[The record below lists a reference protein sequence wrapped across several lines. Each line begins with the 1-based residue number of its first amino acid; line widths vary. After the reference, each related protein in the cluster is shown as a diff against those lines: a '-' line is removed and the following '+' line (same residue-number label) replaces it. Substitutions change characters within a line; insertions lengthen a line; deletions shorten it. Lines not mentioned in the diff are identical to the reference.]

1 MLRPTDKKAEEAV
14 LADGAPRAD
23 SALRG
28 TGPLAHDGHPLAH
41 DGQRPRAP
49 AAPAVSTGDVRHA
62 GLALVTGASSG
73 IGAATAQCLAAAGW
87 RLVLSGRDPARLAQ
101 IAAGTESVAFPAD
114 LAVPADAERLAHSA
128 LDVEGHVDLLVAG
141 AGIGWAGPFTSMP
154 AGSMDNV
161 LAVDLI
167 SVIHMVRL
175 LLPSM
180 LARRHGHVVLVGSIA
195 GAVGVRGE
203 AVYSAAKAGL
213 GVFAEA
219 LRLELRGTGVG
230 ITHVVV
236 GAVDT
241 PFFARRG
248 MPYARSVP
256 RPVPPARVATAIR
269 EAVRSRRDEVYVP
282 SWLRLPCV
290 VRAATPTLYRRLAE
304 RFG

>member
-1 MLRPTDKKAEEAV
+1 MLRPTDKKAEEAM
-14 LADGAPRAD
+14 LADGALRAD

-28 TGPLAHDGHPLAH
+28 DGPLAR
-41 DGQRPRAP
+41 DGQRSRNPTAP
-49 AAPAVSTGDVRHA
+49 ALSAGNVRHA

-73 IGAATAQCLAAAGW
+73 IGAATAQSLAAAGW
-87 RLVLSGRDPARLAQ
+87 RLVLSGRDPARLAR
-101 IAAGTESVAFPAD
+101 IAADTASVAFPAD
-114 LAVPADAERLAHSA
+114 LAVPADAEGLAHSA

-161 LAVDLI
+161 FAVDLI

-180 LARRHGHVVLVGSIA
+180 LERRHGRVVLVGSIA
-195 GAVGVRGE
+195 GAVGVHGE

-248 MPYARSVP
+248 KPYTRSVP
-256 RPVPPARVATAIR
+256 RPVPPARVATAIC

-282 SWLRLPCV
+282 GWLRLPCV
-290 VRAATPTLYRRLAE
+290 VRAATPTLYRRLAG

>member
-1 MLRPTDKKAEEAV
+1 
-14 LADGAPRAD
+14 
-23 SALRG
+23 
-28 TGPLAHDGHPLAH
+28 
-41 DGQRPRAP
+41 
-49 AAPAVSTGDVRHA
+49 
-62 GLALVTGASSG
+62 
-73 IGAATAQCLAAAGW
+73 
-87 RLVLSGRDPARLAQ
+87 
-101 IAAGTESVAFPAD
+101 
-114 LAVPADAERLAHSA
+114 
-128 LDVEGHVDLLVAG
+128 
-141 AGIGWAGPFTSMP
+141 
-154 AGSMDNV
+154 MDNV
-161 LAVDLI
+161 FAVDLI

-180 LARRHGHVVLVGSIA
+180 LARRHGRVVLVGSIA
-195 GAVGVRGE
+195 GAVGVHGE

-256 RPVPPARVATAIR
+256 RPVPPARVAAAICG
-269 EAVRSRRDEVYVP
+269 AVRSRRDEVYVP
-282 SWLRLPCV
+282 GWLRLPCV
-290 VRAATPTLYRRLAE
+290 VRAATPVLYRRLAE

>member
-1 MLRPTDKKAEEAV
+1 MLRPTDKKAEEAM
-14 LADGAPRAD
+14 LADGVLRAD
-23 SALRG
+23 SALRAA
-28 TGPLAHDGHPLAH
+28 GPPAR
-41 DGQRPRAP
+41 DGQRSRAP
-49 AAPAVSTGDVRHA
+49 TPPAVPAGNVRHA

-87 RLVLSGRDPARLAQ
+87 RLVLSGRDRSRLAR
-101 IAAGTESVAFPAD
+101 IATGTASIAFPAD
-114 LAVPADAERLAHSA
+114 LAVPADAERLAHRA

-141 AGIGWAGPFTSMP
+141 AGIGWAGPFTSMS

-161 LAVDLI
+161 FAVDLI
-167 SVIHMVRL
+167 SVIHLVRL

-180 LARRHGHVVLVGSIA
+180 LARRRGHVVLVGSIA

-248 MPYARSVP
+248 MPYARSMP
-256 RPVPPARVATAIR
+256 RPVPPARVAAAICG
-269 EAVRSRRDEVYVP
+269 AVRSRRDEVYVP
-282 SWLRLPCV
+282 GWLRLPCV
-290 VRAATPTLYRRLAE
+290 VRAATPVLYRRLAE